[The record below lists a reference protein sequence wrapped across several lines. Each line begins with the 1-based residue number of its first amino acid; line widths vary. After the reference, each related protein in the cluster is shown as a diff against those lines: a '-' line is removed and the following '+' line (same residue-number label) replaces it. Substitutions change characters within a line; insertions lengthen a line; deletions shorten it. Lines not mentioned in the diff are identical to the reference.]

1 MKSYQDHLD
10 KISPKDQDTIDILKT
25 MREDED
31 THAKQAEESGSEKLT
46 KPTKKIMEYTA
57 KIMTSSSTYI

>member
-1 MKSYQDHLD
+1 
-10 KISPKDQDTIDILKT
+10 

>member
-1 MKSYQDHLD
+1 
-10 KISPKDQDTIDILKT
+10 

-31 THAKQAEESGSEKLT
+31 THAKQAEENGSEELK
-46 KPTKKIMEYTA
+46 KPTKKIMEYAA